1 MKEEKSCR
9 ESRTDG
15 GRVASFSLLT
25 EASEIPWAWSR
36 RSAELKWDYRSRDSV
51 ADTKL
56 DYRKVWNLN
65 MEESAPILLLTCLLL
80 TPSFTP
86 LICLVISFL
95 CLDQPQSGPVVSTL
109 TLLNLRWPTSST
121 VPECI
126 LHDVQV
132 CVTGYHRMQTTLL
145 FISQLQF
152 VLFTHQTGRT
162 HFICLVFRTGCW
174 VFK

>member
-132 CVTGYHRMQTTLL
+132 CVTGYHHMQMTLCL
-145 FISQLQF
+145 FLSSSLCCSLIKLEEHS
-152 VLFTHQTGRT
+152 
-162 HFICLVFRTGCW
+162 FICLVFRTGCW

>member
-1 MKEEKSCR
+1 MKKEKSCR

-86 LICLVISFL
+86 HLSRYFISLFGSASVRT
-95 CLDQPQSGPVVSTL
+95 CGFNPHSAKS
-109 TLLNLRWPTSST
+109 
-121 VPECI
+121 
-126 LHDVQV
+126 QV
-132 CVTGYHRMQTTLL
+132 THIQYCTWMHPSWRAGVCHRLSPYADDSL